1 MTPRRLEALYGW
13 LFISPVIV
21 ALVVFSL
28 GPIIASLYVSVM
40 KTTMITF
47 DGFVGFKNYEELL
60 TKDPLFWQSLK
71 VSFLYA
77 MGTVPISTALQ
88 LILAAALN
96 RGIKGISVFR
106 LLYYMPAITPSVA
119 LIIVW
124 MYILDPV
131 SGLANMALQAMGFPR
146 QLWLQSINQAL
157 PCFIMIAIW
166 GSIGPGMILF
176 LAGLQG
182 ISQSYY
188 EAAEL
193 DGAGTLAKFWHI
205 TVPLVSPVTFF
216 SVVLGVINA
225 LQVFDSIFI
234 ATRGDGSPL
243 YTTLT
248 IGLYIYRNAFLRL
261 RFGYAAAVAWA
272 LALLIFV
279 LTFIQIRAQK
289 KWVYYGG

>member
-1 MTPRRLEALYGW
+1 MYGW
-13 LFISPVIV
+13 LFISPVII
-21 ALVVFSL
+21 ALLVFSL

-47 DGFVGFKNYEELL
+47 EGFVGLRNYDELL
-60 TKDPLFWQSLK
+60 NHDPLFWQSLK
-71 VSFLYA
+71 VSFTYTIFA
-77 MGTVPISTALQ
+77 VPISTALQ

-96 RGIKGISVFR
+96 RGIKGISFFR
-106 LLYYMPAITPSVA
+106 LLYYIPAITPSVA
-119 LIIVW
+119 LVIVW
-124 MYILDPV
+124 MYILDPQV
-131 SGLANMALQAMGFPR
+131 GLANMALQALGLPK
-146 QLWLQSINQAL
+146 QLWLLSIKQAL
-157 PCFIMIAIW
+157 PSFIVMAIW

-188 EAAEL
+188 EAADL

-205 TVPLVSPVTFF
+205 TVPLISPVTFF
-216 SVVLGVINA
+216 SLVLGLINA
-225 LQVFDSIFI
+225 LQAFDSVFI

-243 YTTLT
+243 YSTLT

-272 LALLIFV
+272 LALIIFV
-279 LTFIQIRAQK
+279 LTYIQIRMQR
-289 KWVYYGG
+289 KWVHYGG